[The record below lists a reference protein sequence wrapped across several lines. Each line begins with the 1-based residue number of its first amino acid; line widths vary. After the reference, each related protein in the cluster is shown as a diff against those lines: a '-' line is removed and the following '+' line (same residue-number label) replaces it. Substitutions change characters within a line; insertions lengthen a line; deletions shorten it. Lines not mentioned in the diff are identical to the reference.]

1 MKRRRNALAK
11 TRANRRR
18 EIETESY
25 FAAMETT
32 RPRYTD
38 LDPYELGIESRRAAH
53 ILRKYEGK
61 SDVEVAKALGLDPR
75 DPGIIAEIN
84 ALRSDFYRTNTRKN
98 SRTPARRKNRHAMK
112 VRKNFVFLLPLAV
125 PLVLGGVSV
134 AALLAMK
141 KKAESMVSLPAV
153 VGAGV
158 GYIAARAYKQ
168 DVPMQVA
175 AMAIGY
181 AGGMLLSNATKSK
194 EQQAA
199 EAQYEAEFS
208 YFKPWT
214 WFAA

>member
-84 ALRSDFYRTNTRKN
+84 ALRSDFYRTN
-98 SRTPARRKNRHAMK
+98 SRTPARRKNRHPIK
-112 VRKNFVFLLPLAV
+112 VRKNFVVATALAV
-125 PLVLGGVSV
+125 PILLGGISV
-134 AALLAMK
+134 AALLALK
-141 KKAESMVSLPAV
+141 NKAASMVSLPAV
-153 VGAGV
+153 AGAGV
-158 GYIAARAYKQ
+158 GFLAAKKYKQ
-168 DVPMQVA
+168 DVPTQVA
-175 AMAIGY
+175 AAALGY
-181 AGGMLLSNATKSK
+181 VGGLMLTKYMTK
-194 EQQAA
+194 EKE
-199 EAQYEAEFS
+199 EAVKVAYADNVRWYNPFS
-208 YFKPWT
+208 